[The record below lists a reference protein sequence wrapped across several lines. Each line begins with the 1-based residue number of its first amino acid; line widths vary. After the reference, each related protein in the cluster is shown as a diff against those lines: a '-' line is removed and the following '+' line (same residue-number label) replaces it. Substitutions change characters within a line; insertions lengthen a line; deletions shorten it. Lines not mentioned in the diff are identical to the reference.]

1 MASILRSGK
10 YITIECVVVRMVNQ
24 ILTPSETPEPE
35 KRNTSVWQFDPA
47 HSSAEFA
54 VRHMMVS
61 TVKGSFQTLSGTLVL
76 DEASPERSKAEA
88 EIDAASIETGVADRD
103 THLRSADFFDV
114 ARFPNLSFRS
124 TAIQVDGTDSGKM
137 HGEVTIHGVTKPV
150 TFEVSY
156 LGEVKDPWGNRRR
169 GYTADTILNRKD
181 FGMTWNMV
189 LDAGGVLVGDKVKV
203 TLNLEAIEKAKA

>member
-1 MASILRSGK
+1 MAAESFVTSPA
-10 YITIECVVVRMVNQ
+10 T
-24 ILTPSETPEPE
+24 ETE
-35 KRNTSVWQFDPA
+35 KRNSTVWQFDPA

-61 TVKGSFQTLSGTLVL
+61 TVKGTFKALSGNILF
-76 DEASPERSKAEA
+76 DEGSPVNSQVEA
-88 EIDAASIETGVADRD
+88 DIDAASLDTGVADRD

-114 ARFPNLSFRS
+114 VKFPKLAFRS
-124 TAIQVDGTDSGKM
+124 TGIEADGVDSGKM
-137 HGEVTIHGVTKPV
+137 HGELTIHGVTRPV
-150 TFEVSY
+150 ILDVSY

-169 GYTADTILNRKD
+169 GYAAETSLNRKD

-203 TLNLEAIEKAKA
+203 TLNIEAIEKAKA

>member
-1 MASILRSGK
+1 MAAESFVTSTG
-10 YITIECVVVRMVNQ
+10 T
-24 ILTPSETPEPE
+24 ETE
-35 KRNTSVWQFDPA
+35 KRNATVWQFDPA

-61 TVKGSFQTLSGTLVL
+61 TVKGTFKTLSGSIVY
-76 DEASPERSKAEA
+76 DEASPENSRVEA
-88 EIDAASIETGVADRD
+88 DIDAASIDTGVADRD

-114 ARFPNLSFRS
+114 VKFPKLTFRS
-124 TAIQVDGTDSGKM
+124 TGIEADGIDLGKM
-137 HGEVTIHGVTKPV
+137 HGELTIHGVTKPV
-150 TFEVSY
+150 VLAVSY

-169 GYTADTILNRKD
+169 GYTAETGLNRKD

-203 TLNLEAIEKAKA
+203 TLNIEAIEKAKA

>member
-1 MASILRSGK
+1 MVTQI
-10 YITIECVVVRMVNQ
+10 ITPN
-24 ILTPSETPEPE
+24 ETPETD
-35 KRNTSVWQFDPA
+35 KRTPSVWQFDPA

-54 VRHMMVS
+54 VRHMMIS
-61 TVKGSFQTLSGTLVL
+61 TVKGSFQTLAGTIVL
-76 DEASPERSKAEA
+76 DEANPEGSKVEA
-88 EIDAASIETGVADRD
+88 EIDATSIETGVADRD

-114 ARFPNLSFRS
+114 AAFPKLTFRS
-124 TAIQVDGTDSGKM
+124 TGILADGADSGKM
-137 HGEVTIHGVTKPV
+137 QGEVTIHGVTKPV
-150 TFEVSY
+150 ALDVSY

>member
-1 MASILRSGK
+1 MATQSLIS
-10 YITIECVVVRMVNQ
+10 N
-24 ILTPSETPEPE
+24 EPREAE

-61 TVKGSFQTLSGTLVL
+61 TVKGTFKTLSGTIAY
-76 DEASPERSKAEA
+76 DEANPERSQVGA

-114 ARFPNLSFRS
+114 QKFPKLTFRS
-124 TAIQVDGTDSGKM
+124 TGIETDGADAGKM
-137 HGEVTIHGVTKPV
+137 HGELTIHGVTRPV
-150 TFEVSY
+150 SLDVSY

-169 GYTADTILNRKD
+169 GYTAETSLNRKD

-189 LDAGGVLVGDKVKV
+189 LDAGGVLVGDKIKV
-203 TLNLEAIEKAKA
+203 TLNIEAIEKAQA